1 MTDQQ
6 IVEQLDTVIASGAPL
21 GQIVNVLRQYREAG
35 VAREEAMGALET
47 LRSQAHD
54 ENREDR
60 ILEVMD
66 IVSGFC
72 SQENTVWAD

>member
-6 IVEQLDTVIASGAPL
+6 IVEQLDTVIASNAPL
-21 GQIVNVLRQYREAG
+21 GQIVNVLRKYREAG

-54 ENREDR
+54 EIREDR

-72 SQENTVWAD
+72 SVENTVWSD